1 MSRTTSPRRNHSN
14 RSRSSRVYNS
24 SNQPTYR
31 SYNRGEK
38 LSSNGEL
45 NTSPTSGSSSSR
57 SASSNTREL
66 SDSSQSYNSEQP
78 NKRRSDGYTMHRGYN
93 RGYSGIARRPFYVLG
108 ICERNNEGIQSWIP
122 LPLAICCS
130 CSVCC
135 SYSQINRK
143 DILPICIFV
152 CCLLHPMIMLLGTGE
167 DLSIICY

>member
-78 NKRRSDGYTMHRGYN
+78 NKRRSDGYTMNRGYN
-93 RGYSGIARRPFYVLG
+93 RGYSGIGRRPFYSGYPRG
-108 ICERNNEGIQSWIP
+108 IMRGYNNHGYPYPSPYAVHVPYAVVIARSIGRIFF
-122 LPLAICCS
+122 L
-130 CSVCC
+130 SVFLFVAFF
-135 SYSQINRK
+135 
-143 DILPICIFV
+143 IL
-152 CCLLHPMIMLLGTGE
+152 
-167 DLSIICY
+167 